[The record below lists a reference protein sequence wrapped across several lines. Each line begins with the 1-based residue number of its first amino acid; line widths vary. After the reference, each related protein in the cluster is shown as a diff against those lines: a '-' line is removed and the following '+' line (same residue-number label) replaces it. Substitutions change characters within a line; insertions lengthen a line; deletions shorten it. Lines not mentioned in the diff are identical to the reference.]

1 MNKLLSGLLAV
12 GLGLTSYASIAA
24 TTTENKDDAS
34 ALGTSDTPQIK
45 SQDQTTD
52 STMAEKPMTKKH
64 KMHKNKSKLNNMDKS
79 TGETVTKEKE
89 LNYEDPSSKK

>member
-1 MNKLLSGLLAV
+1 
-12 GLGLTSYASIAA
+12 
-24 TTTENKDDAS
+24 
-34 ALGTSDTPQIK
+34 
-45 SQDQTTD
+45 
-52 STMAEKPMTKKH
+52 MAEKPMTKKH